1 VGRDCESAFAD
12 WYVFFKLFL
21 TSLRESLEANRVLV
35 VFFLTLFVR
44 QQLAPVD
51 MQELREARYG
61 LKGA

>member
-1 VGRDCESAFAD
+1 MVQ
-12 WYVFFKLFL
+12 LI
-21 TSLRESLEANRVLV
+21 V

-51 MQELREARYG
+51 LEELRKARYG